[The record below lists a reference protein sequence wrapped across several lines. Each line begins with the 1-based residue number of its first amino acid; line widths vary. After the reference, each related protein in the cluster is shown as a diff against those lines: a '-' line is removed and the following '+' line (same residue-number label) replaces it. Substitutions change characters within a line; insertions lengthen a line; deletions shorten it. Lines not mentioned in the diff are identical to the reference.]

1 MNGERDAPPFH
12 RLLLLQPLD
21 HSVKRGGREDA
32 VLASER
38 FIAAGIS
45 QDMVIPAS
53 NTTGVALPV
62 RQGFTSRA
70 HYLVVLPRHS
80 SNRIRIHH
88 QHGASTPYLSPRPR
102 VPAAPDMSGAIRT
115 GTRRQR

>member
-70 HYLVVLPRHS
+70 HYLVVLPRH
-80 SNRIRIHH
+80 RPIVF
-88 QHGASTPYLSPRPR
+88 GYTTSTVRRPR
-102 VPAAPDMSGAIRT
+102 TSHHDPAYRLPPI
-115 GTRRQR
+115 